1 MAKRKKVEV
10 SPTVVRSPSALD
22 VSKIPVEIDG
32 ETYHLCFEFSELAK
46 AEKFFRRQGHQF
58 NLLFALPALS
68 LENVR
73 VVFPCAVHKRHPEL
87 TFEEAQALITI
98 SSVYNV
104 ATVIVQVWDRLGAKP
119 TVPAPVGAES

>member
-1 MAKRKKVEV
+1 MAKKKKVEV
-10 SPTVVRSPSALD
+10 SPTVADQPSALD

-32 ETYHLCFEFSELAK
+32 QTYHLCFEFSELAK
-46 AEKFFRRQGHQF
+46 AEKFFKQQGNRF
-58 NLLFALPALS
+58 NLLMALPDLS
-68 LENVR
+68 LESVR
-73 VVFPCAVHKRHPEL
+73 VVFPCAAHKHHPEL

>member
-1 MAKRKKVEV
+1 MAKRKKVA
-10 SPTVVRSPSALD
+10 PTAVTEPSALD

-32 ETYHLCFEFSELAK
+32 ATYHLCFELGELGK
-46 AEKFFRRQGHQF
+46 AETLFRRQGHQF
-58 NLLFALPALS
+58 NLLFALPSLT

-73 VVFPCAVHKRHPEL
+73 VVFPCAVHKHHPEL